1 MDRTED
7 GAIPD
12 PRTFLVDAEIEVRSA
27 AKRELDVRVVPW
39 GVSIDTL
46 QGREMFAR
54 GAFEGTDPDGVMLMG
69 VEHEAHFGLGQD
81 GRPVLTRHVTGKAIA
96 LDDRED
102 GQHATFRVARTQAGD
117 EILALAADK
126 IIKGVSVE
134 FTEIPNGTEVSSV
147 NGRRTRVHN
156 RARLA
161 GVSPTYRPAYADAAI
176 LAVRSKDETPE
187 AGEAPMPEQE
197 ALGGAEPQPVD
208 LTPVTSSIT
217 QMRTSF
223 DDKFAALEERMRSN
237 FTIPA
242 PDVDPQTVARGE
254 WMSVVL
260 KAMSGE
266 RVPDAQM
273 RVMADII
280 TADNLGVVPDAYL
293 TELIG
298 VIDPSRPFLAST
310 RRMDLPSAGMSIVVP
325 KIVTRPTAGVQAVFG
340 DESLSEK
347 SDITSTLTSITN
359 VSYDAVT
366 IAGGADLSLQL
377 IKRSSPSYLGLFLE
391 LLAEAYANNAESEAL
406 TTLLSTVG
414 APAGVNDGGNLDPE
428 SLILGPAWASGAA
441 VRKPINT
448 MWLSSTAVG
457 AFIDAKASTTNAP
470 LYSTIQAGFTAG
482 GGTGG
487 TISGLRPIWVP
498 ALDGTGTDVLVGP
511 SSGFGWTEDGTYT
524 LQVDV
529 PSKAGRDVALVG
541 ILWFAPMYPTA
552 FTAYGLAS

>member
-1 MDRTED
+1 MDQTED

-39 GVSIDTL
+39 GVAIDTL

-54 GAFEGTDPDGVMLMG
+54 GAFDGTDPDGVMLMG

-176 LAVRSKDETPE
+176 LAVRSKDDAA
-187 AGEAPMPEQE
+187 AGEAPMQDQE
-197 ALGGAEPQPVD
+197 APVGAEPQPVD

-217 QMRTSF
+217 QMRTAF
-223 DDKFAALEERMRSN
+223 DDRFAALEERMRAN

-242 PDVDPQTVARGE
+242 GEVEPRTIARGE
-254 WMSVVL
+254 WMGTVL
-260 KAMSGE
+260 KMLAGE
-266 RVPDAQM
+266 RIPDQQM
-273 RVMADII
+273 RVMADLV
-280 TADNLGVVPDAYL
+280 TGDNVGVVPDAYMN
-293 TELIG
+293 ELIG
-298 VIDPSRPFLAST
+298 VIDPSRPFLSST
-310 RRMDLPSAGMSIVVP
+310 RRMDLPTAGMSLVVP
-325 KIVTRPTAGVQAVFG
+325 KIVTRPTTGVQAVYG
-340 DESLSEK
+340 DESYPEK
-347 SDITSTLTSITN
+347 SEITSTATSITN

-366 IAGGADLSLQL
+366 IAGGGDISIQL
-377 IKRSSPSYLGLFLE
+377 LRRSSPSYLGLFLE
-391 LLAEAYANNAESEAL
+391 LLGEAL
-406 TTLLSTVG
+406 AFDAETNALTSLLATLG

-428 SLILGPAWASGAA
+428 NMILGPAWTAGAA

-448 MWLSSTAVG
+448 MWLSSNAVG
-457 AFIDAKASTTNAP
+457 AFIDAKANGTNAP

-498 ALDGTGTDVLVGP
+498 ALDGSGTDVLVGP
-511 SSGFGWTEDGTYT
+511 SAGFGWTEDGAFN

-529 PSKAGRDVALVG
+529 PSKAGRDVALVT
-541 ILWFAPMYPTA
+541 IMWFAPMYPTA
-552 FTAYGLAS
+552 FTGYALAS

>member
-39 GVSIDTL
+39 GVAIDTL

-54 GAFEGTDPDGVMLMG
+54 GAFDGTDPDGVMLMG

-134 FTEIPNGTEVSSV
+134 FAEIPNGTEVSSV

-161 GVSPTYRPAYADAAI
+161 GVSPTYRPAYADSAI
-176 LAVRSKDETPE
+176 LAVRSKDEAV
-187 AGEAPMPEQE
+187 AGEAPMQDQE
-197 ALGGAEPQPVD
+197 APVGAEPQPVD

-217 QMRTSF
+217 QMRTAF
-223 DDKFAALEERMRSN
+223 DDRFAALEERMRSN
-237 FTIPA
+237 FVIPNAEVEPRTI
-242 PDVDPQTVARGE
+242 ARGE
-254 WMSVVL
+254 WMGTVL
-260 KAMSGE
+260 KMLAGE
-266 RVPDAQM
+266 RIPDQQM
-273 RVMADII
+273 RVMADLV
-280 TADNLGVVPDAYL
+280 TGDNVGVVPDAYMN
-293 TELIG
+293 ELIG
-298 VIDPSRPFLAST
+298 VIDPSRPFLSST
-310 RRMDLPSAGMSIVVP
+310 RRMDLPTAGMSLVVP
-325 KIVTRPTAGVQAVFG
+325 KIVTRPTTGVQAVYG
-340 DESLSEK
+340 DESYPEK
-347 SDITSTLTSITN
+347 SDIASTQTSITN

-366 IAGGADLSLQL
+366 IAGGGDISIQL
-377 IKRSSPSYLGLFLE
+377 LRRSSPSYLGLFLE
-391 LLAEAYANNAESEAL
+391 LLGEAL
-406 TTLLSTVG
+406 AYDAETNALTALLATLG

-428 SLILGPAWASGAA
+428 NLILGPAWTSGAA

-448 MWLSSTAVG
+448 MWLSSNAVG
-457 AFIDAKASTTNAP
+457 AFIDAKASFTNAP

-498 ALDGTGTDVLVGP
+498 ALDGSGTDVLVGP
-511 SSGFGWTEDGTYT
+511 SSGFGWTEDGTFN

-529 PSKAGRDVALVG
+529 PSKAGRDVALVT
-541 ILWFAPMYPTA
+541 IMWFAPMYPTA
-552 FTAYGLAS
+552 FTGYALAS